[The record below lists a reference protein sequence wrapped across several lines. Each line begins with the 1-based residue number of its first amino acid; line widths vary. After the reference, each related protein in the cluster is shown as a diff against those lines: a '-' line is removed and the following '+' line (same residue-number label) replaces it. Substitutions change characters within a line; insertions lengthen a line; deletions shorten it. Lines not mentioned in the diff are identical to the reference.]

1 MEYKDIEY
9 NKEETKKEKKKIS
22 SQLVIEA
29 NTIYEIDLDCQ
40 YKKDCQCQKNGR

>member
-1 MEYKDIEY
+1 MEYKNIEY
-9 NKEETKKEKKKIS
+9 SKEEKKKEKKKIN

-40 YKKDCQCQKNGR
+40 YQKECQCQKNRR